1 MPGPTA
7 AAYPISVPVSPSPPQ
22 NLMSYSRFI
31 HAHTKRQM
39 ESFGAIA
46 PPSASGSRSSSANAS
61 SLTNGVAH
69 SDYQS

>member
-7 AAYPISVPVSPSPPQ
+7 SYPISVPVSPPPQ
-22 NLMSYSRFI
+22 NLTSYSRFI

-39 ESFGAIA
+39 ESFGAVTSPGA
-46 PPSASGSRSSSANAS
+46 GRSSVGSASSAA

-69 SDYQS
+69 TDYQS